1 MGGASFILPKD
12 GENADLA
19 WLFYE
24 FLMFDEAGYTAVW
37 GPNDVYPEGLNTSI
51 PAYLPAADPSAPLF
65 NPVAAFGDQDLWA
78 VATEAGAQIPGSV
91 PTPTWWAGA
100 VDYLGNNI
108 QRMLD
113 GELTPQEVIS
123 QSSEEIQ
130 TNLIDRQ

>member
-1 MGGASFILPKD
+1 M
-12 GENADLA
+12 
-19 WLFYE
+19 
-24 FLMFDEAGYTAVW
+24 
-37 GPNDVYPEGLNTSI
+37 
-51 PAYLPAADPSAPLF
+51 
-65 NPVAAFGDQDLWA
+65 AAFGDQDLWA

-130 TNLIDRQ
+130 TNLVDRQ